1 MAFQP
6 PSSNNNDNSQVVN
19 FSAFQPP
26 PSNNND
32 NSETV
37 NLQSINHN
45 NLSNLSFSN
54 HNNNTTRSELKESKE
69 NDIRDYKAAIVELTI
84 KQIINCAENDTQV
97 FLDHVEKTSLEDRGR
112 LIADIFLIATVIKI
126 DNTGNSVI
134 LKAHDYTGT
143 ILIKTDL
150 YSSTKELFR
159 KLARIKTNTWYR
171 FFCRLKMKGKNGKN
185 VELLLFDYWEII
197 DKMEIAHQGLNMIY
211 QDMYLNL
218 SLEEKTIFLE
228 HNKQQQKQYEKD
240 FKAQK
245 NK

>member
-6 PSSNNNDNSQVVN
+6 PSSNNNDNSQVVK

-26 PSNNND
+26 TSNNND

-45 NLSNLSFSN
+45 NPSNLSFSN

-69 NDIRDYKAAIVELTI
+69 NDTRDWKDAIVQLTI

-97 FLDHVEKTSLEDRGR
+97 FLDNVEKISLEDRGR
-112 LIADIFLIATVIKI
+112 LISAIFLMATVIKI
-126 DNTGNSVI
+126 DNNGNLAI
-134 LKAHDYTGT
+134 IKAHDYTGT
-143 ILIKTDL
+143 ILIKTVYYD
-150 YSSTKELFR
+150 STRQLFR
-159 KLARIKTNTWYR
+159 KLAGIKTNTWYR
-171 FFCRLKMKGKNGKN
+171 FFCQIKIKKKKT
-185 VELLLFDYWEII
+185 VELILFDYWEII
-197 DKMEIAHQGLNMIY
+197 DKMEIAYQGLNMIY

-228 HNKQQQKQYEKD
+228 HNKQQQKQYEQD